1 MVVSPNRAHDDHYD
15 HHDLGRQ
22 GSVYN
27 LTVDQVESQLINN
40 IGKPLN
46 AMNLDELLKNVI
58 SFDQETHHHHQ
69 LLQNPTNSSSSS
81 SSSPPPPPLGNINL
95 NGTSLSKKT
104 VDEVWKEIVHHE
116 GVNEVDKR
124 PLGETTLED
133 FLMPAGVINLGADQ
147 DQNHHHNHMP
157 FMDID
162 PMVVVSQQENW
173 LQYQMTAAAHQQ
185 HQMTLINTNF
195 NDNPVADN
203 IGYSD
208 KNNQLAMSMPMPALS
223 QSKATGHLPAKRRYS
238 DEMMEKTIERRQ
250 KRMIKNRESAA
261 RSRARKQ
268 AYTNQLELEVLQLRK
283 TNGWLKKQKQEVEM
297 LLSSYPI
304 LQSRYQLRRTS
315 SAQL

>member
-1 MVVSPNRAHDDHYD
+1 MR
-15 HHDLGRQ
+15 
-22 GSVYN
+22 
-27 LTVDQVESQLINN
+27 
-40 IGKPLN
+40 
-46 AMNLDELLKNVI
+46 
-58 SFDQETHHHHQ
+58 
-69 LLQNPTNSSSSS
+69 
-81 SSSPPPPPLGNINL
+81 
-95 NGTSLSKKT
+95 
-104 VDEVWKEIVHHE
+104 
-116 GVNEVDKR
+116 
-124 PLGETTLED
+124 
-133 FLMPAGVINLGADQ
+133 AGVINLDADQ
-147 DQNHHHNHMP
+147 DHQNHHLP

-173 LQYQMTAAAHQQ
+173 LQYQMTPAAQQQ

-208 KNNQLAMSMPMPALS
+208 NNQLAMSMSMPMPTPTPALS
-223 QSKATGHLPAKRRYS
+223 QSKAVGQKRRYS

-283 TNGWLKKQKQEVEM
+283 TNGWLKKQKEVEM

>member
-15 HHDLGRQ
+15 HQEEHHDLGRQ

-27 LTVDQVESQLINN
+27 LTLDQVESQLINN
-40 IGKPLN
+40 TGKPLN
-46 AMNLDELLKNVI
+46 DMNLDELLKNVI
-58 SFDQETHHHHQ
+58 SFDQETHHHQ
-69 LLQNPTNSSSSS
+69 LLQNPPNSSSSS
-81 SSSPPPPPLGNINL
+81 SSSPPPPLGNINL

-104 VDEVWKEIVHHE
+104 IDEVRKEIVHHE
-116 GVNEVDKR
+116 RVNEVDKR

-133 FLMPAGVINLGADQ
+133 FLMRAGVINLGADQ
-147 DQNHHHNHMP
+147 DQDHNHMP
-157 FMDID
+157 IMNID
-162 PMVVVSQQENW
+162 PMVVVSQQESW

-195 NDNPVADN
+195 NDNAVADN

-208 KNNQLAMSMPMPALS
+208 NNNQLAMSMPMLALS
-223 QSKATGHLPAKRRYS
+223 QSKAAGPLPAKRRYS

-283 TNGWLKKQKQEVEM
+283 TNGWLKKQKEVEM

>member
-1 MVVSPNRAHDDHYD
+1 MAVSPNRADDDDHQEE
-15 HHDLGRQ
+15 HDLGRQ
-22 GSVYN
+22 NSVH
-27 LTVDQVESQLINN
+27 DQVESQLINN

-46 AMNLDELLKNVI
+46 AMNFDELLKNVL
-58 SFDQETHHHHQ
+58 SFDQETHHHQHQ
-69 LLQNPTNSSSSS
+69 LLQNPSNSSSSS
-81 SSSPPPPPLGNINL
+81 SSSPHPPPPPPPPLGNIDL

-104 VDEVWKEIVHHE
+104 IDEVWKEISHHE
-116 GVNEVDKR
+116 RVNEVDKR

-133 FLMPAGVINLGADQ
+133 FLMRAGVINLGADQ
-147 DQNHHHNHMP
+147 DDDHHHLP

-173 LQYQMTAAAHQQ
+173 LQYQMTHQQ

-203 IGYSD
+203 SGYSD
-208 KNNQLAMSMPMPALS
+208 NNQLAMSMPMPALS
-223 QSKATGHLPAKRRYS
+223 QSKAAGQKRCRYS

-283 TNGWLKKQKQEVEM
+283 TNGWLKKQKEVEM
-297 LLSSYPI
+297 LLSSYPT
-304 LQSRYQLRRTS
+304 LRSRYQLRRTS